1 MGVWIEIISDVS
13 SPLCGL
19 VTPFMGVWI
28 EILFLTHLTHK
39 RHVTPFMGVWIEIS
53 ATAFPVLRL
62 QCHSLHGS
70 VD

>member
-28 EILFLTHLTHK
+28 EIKSDLTPSCL
-39 RHVTPFMGVWIEIS
+39 
-53 ATAFPVLRL
+53 ALR
-62 QCHSLHGS
+62 HSLHGS